1 MRCEGRWHRKGQEFI
16 YASEHYGTA
25 MLEKLAHYNGILP
38 PNQHFITIDVPAG
51 ISFEAVTKDS
61 LPGWDDLEG
70 AASRVFGAAW
80 IDEARSGILF
90 VPSVVSREESN
101 VLINPWHPDAARIR
115 PGREQW
121 YAGTSACLTTEA
133 RTMQPAGDLSDRT
146 LLSINLRIV
155 SLPYYV
161 TEPGTL
167 RD

>member
-1 MRCEGRWHRKGQEFI
+1 MAVRRLAGPLIAWRIGDPDGRFPIYSGEGSIRCEGRWHRKGQEVI

-38 PNQHFITIDVPAG
+38 PNQHFITIDIPPG

-61 LPGWDDLEG
+61 LPGWDDLDG

-101 VLINPWHPDAARIR
+101 VLINPGHPDAARIR
-115 PGREQW
+115 PGR
-121 YAGTSACLTTEA
+121 
-133 RTMQPAGDLSDRT
+133 
-146 LLSINLRIV
+146 V
-155 SLPYYV
+155 LPV
-161 TEPGTL
+161 RWDERL
-167 RD
+167 FDN